1 MTLTVLGHIG
11 QVSCKLFPFLCLFDF
26 FFHDQTG
33 VILFYIF
40 GQEYCIGRVPFSYC
54 HCRYPQWRDGWRDV
68 IIDGVNHHLFRIEF
82 ARSLRFKLM
91 FILFQHS
98 VLCNHVIGFSVSLK
112 GKGLSSTTSWSGA
125 TVHILHGSLKSCRR
139 RFISSLPFNYVFN
152 CLFIDKL
159 WLTDIYFI
167 LLVII

>member
-1 MTLTVLGHIG
+1 M
-11 QVSCKLFPFLCLFDF
+11 
-26 FFHDQTG
+26 
-33 VILFYIF
+33 
-40 GQEYCIGRVPFSYC
+40 
-54 HCRYPQWRDGWRDV
+54 
-68 IIDGVNHHLFRIEF
+68 FRIEF

-167 LLVII
+167 LLVIIWYYVIHFVSQSILILIFGRCLRLASVFLWHVTIFLVFLRTPLHSNAKRLPLNHLVFSLT